1 MLMRCLLVVM
11 CLAVATACGGVDRQT
26 FSELDRAGRALVV
39 AFESKPNLSAFRA
52 LHQKFAAALGTAKP
66 RAQSSGDRTQLS
78 DYEAVDALLREM
90 LVLWAGRDEHDAELL
105 PVADE
110 LPGRLL
116 KRYDLPVN
124 TNEPTSIY
132 ASEALRAL
140 RDDVTKR
147 LATAS
152 GRLKP

>member
-1 MLMRCLLVVM
+1 MLMRSFLVTL
-11 CLAVATACGGVDRQT
+11 CLAVATACGGIDRQT
-26 FSELDRAGRALVV
+26 FAELDRTGRALAV
-39 AFESKPNLSAFRA
+39 AFAGKPNLPAFRT
-52 LHQKFAAALGTAKP
+52 LQQQFAAALGTAKP
-66 RAQSSGDRTQLS
+66 RAQSSGDRTQIS

-90 LVLWAGRDEHDAELL
+90 LVLWVGRDEHDAELL

-140 RDDVTKR
+140 RDDVTTR